1 MFSLARIP
9 IAGRMSTLHWSTI
22 VFLPWQKVPR
32 NMVNTMQKDVITIG
46 FLIPACWMIH
56 SAVSHCVDL
65 MVDIATVGQCAHWQ
79 SVVTIRN
86 ILRMDT
92 VDDNANKQ
100 QEEGC

>member
-1 MFSLARIP
+1 
-9 IAGRMSTLHWSTI
+9 
-22 VFLPWQKVPR
+22 
-32 NMVNTMQKDVITIG
+32 
-46 FLIPACWMIH
+46 MIH

-86 ILRMDT
+86 ILHMDT